1 MKKGKLLPMKIAGG
15 VLLVLL
21 LAVAGY
27 VVYVFTAY
35 YRVEDNQALEVT
47 SMSGADRGT
56 LRAGETYR
64 VAS

>member
-35 YRVEDNQALEVT
+35 YRVEDNQALEVA
-47 SMSGADRGT
+47 SMSGADQ
-56 LRAGETYR
+56 
-64 VAS
+64 

>member
-27 VVYVFTAY
+27 VVYVFTQVLY
-35 YRVEDNQALEVT
+35 DFL
-47 SMSGADRGT
+47 S
-56 LRAGETYR
+56 ETM
-64 VAS
+64 AP